1 MKTDMSS
8 LVEAIEIARTD
19 EDKSVKENQAAAA
32 TEAVLR
38 AVISAELDCKVFTLV
53 LYVFVFG
60 TMCIFGLVG
69 NVLSFVVMQVS
80 VEYELTWNDLLL
92 YL

>member
-1 MKTDMSS
+1 MKTEMSS
-8 LVEAIEIARTD
+8 LVEAIEVARTD
-19 EDKSVKENQAAAA
+19 EDNSVKENPAVA
-32 TEAVLR
+32 TETVLR

-69 NVLSFVVMQVS
+69 NVLSFVVMQVT
-80 VEYELTWNDLLL
+80 VEYELT
-92 YL
+92 

>member
-1 MKTDMSS
+1 MSS
-8 LVEAIEIARTD
+8 LVEVARTD
-19 EDKSVKENQAAAA
+19 EDISVKENPAAV
-32 TEAVLR
+32 TETVLR

-60 TMCIFGLVG
+60 TMCVFGLVG

-80 VEYELTWNDLLL
+80 VNYELT
-92 YL
+92 